1 MLMRVARLQRG
12 SSVSL
17 ERYLGQLFL
26 AWFNQRHG
34 RDFVLQPG
42 ESPTAEPTGEAVEP
56 VLWAMDGQYRM
67 ALAVDRLYEGEDAAW
82 NERRLAIEGGLTRAL
97 HQPHLLWMP
106 PQARL
111 PGPEPAESQFVLRV
125 QMGAAPLVPGG
136 RSEVLLP
143 AVLRLGKMR
152 DEGAYVSVVGA
163 LSRHWSTI
171 SSRVK
176 GAFNLDA
183 MDLHRL
189 SRRPEAL
196 EALLA
201 QIAEQSAALSAG
213 QGVQFEAEEAWTIQK
228 LADGEKALIV
238 GCPPS
243 YDPTDGTNIR
253 RLMRRRVAAANE
265 TLGGLEADVKALALV
280 GVWEYA
286 EDEGASAV
294 LRGFDPAVY
303 SNIDVIAVLADG
315 EARPAL
321 SARSLPWGE

>member
-1 MLMRVARLQRG
+1 M
-12 SSVSL
+12 SL

-34 RDFVLQPG
+34 RDFALQPE
-42 ESPTAEPTGEAVEP
+42 ESSAAEPAEES
-56 VLWAMDGQYRM
+56 VLRASDGQYRL
-67 ALAVDRLYEGEDAAW
+67 ALAVDRLYESQDAAW

-136 RSEVLLP
+136 RGEVTLP
-143 AVLRLGKMR
+143 VFLRMGKMR
-152 DEGAYVSVVGA
+152 DEGAYVSVVGP
-163 LSRHWSTI
+163 LSRHWSAI

-176 GAFNLDA
+176 GAFSLDA

-196 EALLA
+196 EALQT
-201 QIAEQSAALSAG
+201 QIAEQSAGLSAG

-228 LADGEKALIV
+228 LADGDKVLIV

-253 RLMRRRVAAANE
+253 RLMRRRVVVANE
-265 TLGGLEADVKALALV
+265 ALGALEADVKALALV
-280 GVWEYA
+280 GIWEYA

-294 LRGFDPAVY
+294 LRGFDPGVY

-315 EARPAL
+315 EVRPAF
-321 SARSLPWGE
+321 SGRALPWGE

>member
-1 MLMRVARLQRG
+1 
-12 SSVSL
+12 VSL
-17 ERYLGQLFL
+17 DRYLGQLFL

-34 RDFVLQPG
+34 RDFALQPAESPSAESAEKNVLQA
-42 ESPTAEPTGEAVEP
+42 S
-56 VLWAMDGQYRM
+56 DGQYGL
-67 ALAVDRLYEGEDAAW
+67 ALAVDRLYESEDAAW
-82 NERRLAIEGGLTRAL
+82 NERRLAIEGNLTRAL

-111 PGPEPAESQFVLRV
+111 PGPEPAESQFALRV

-143 AVLRLGKMR
+143 VFLRLGKMR

-171 SSRVK
+171 SSHVK

-183 MDLHRL
+183 TELHRL

-196 EALLA
+196 EALQT
-201 QIAEQSAALSAG
+201 QIAEQSAVLSVG

-228 LADGEKALIV
+228 LADGDMVLIV

-253 RLMRRRVAAANE
+253 RLMRRRVAATNE
-265 TLGGLEADVKALALV
+265 ALGGLEADVKALALA
-280 GVWEYA
+280 GIWEYA
-286 EDEGASAV
+286 EDEGASAI

-315 EARPAL
+315 EARAAF
-321 SARSLPWGE
+321 SGRTMPWGE

>member
-1 MLMRVARLQRG
+1 
-12 SSVSL
+12 
-17 ERYLGQLFL
+17 
-26 AWFNQRHG
+26 
-34 RDFVLQPG
+34 
-42 ESPTAEPTGEAVEP
+42 
-56 VLWAMDGQYRM
+56 
-67 ALAVDRLYEGEDAAW
+67 VDRLYESEDAAW

-111 PGPEPAESQFVLRV
+111 PGPEPAESQFALRV

-143 AVLRLGKMR
+143 VFLRLGKTR
-152 DEGAYVSVVGA
+152 DEGAYVSVMGA
-163 LSRHWSTI
+163 LSRYWSTM

-183 MDLHRL
+183 LELHRL

-196 EALLA
+196 EALLT
-201 QIAEQSAALSAG
+201 QIAEQSAGLSVG
-213 QGVQFEAEEAWTIQK
+213 QGVQFGAEEAWTIQK
-228 LADGEKALIV
+228 LADGDKALIV

-243 YDPTDGTNIR
+243 YDPTDSTNIR

-265 TLGGLEADVKALALV
+265 TLGALEADVKALALA
-280 GVWEYA
+280 GIWEYA
-286 EDEGASAV
+286 EDEGAGAV
-294 LRGFDPAVY
+294 LRGFDSAIY
-303 SNIDVIAVLADG
+303 SNIDIIAVLADG

-321 SARSLPWGE
+321 SARTLPWGE